1 MSKSRPRVLRCA
13 SQSCTHNRNN
23 INDNI
28 NDSHFNPAFITEAT
42 DNQYDDDDL
51 GSITSVSTDGTQSL
65 PDFDN
70 ISIIEEENPNGMNMS
85 FNSITTAG
93 TMDPNELNITANS
106 NASDNTD
113 NTDMEM
119 KSIDEKTQG
128 GKKKKRKTKKLTK
141 KKNKTKKTKTK
152 KKKTYKK
159 KTKTNLKTRNVHI
172 MMDAQT
178 FKFASKLAD
187 DMGLSMSA
195 FVRTLVRARYTDKV
209 KKGA

>member
-1 MSKSRPRVLRCA
+1 M
-13 SQSCTHNRNN
+13 NNINN
-23 INDNI
+23 INDP
-28 NDSHFNPAFITEAT
+28 HYNPALITQAT
-42 DNQYDDDDL
+42 DNQYDDL
-51 GSITSVSTDGTQSL
+51 GSITSVSTDGTHSL

-113 NTDMEM
+113 MEM
-119 KSIDEKTQG
+119 NSIDTNLTQQNENENENEITQG

-152 KKKTYKK
+152 KKKTSKK
-159 KTKTNLKTRNVHI
+159 KTKTKLKTKTKKN
-172 MMDAQT
+172 
-178 FKFASKLAD
+178 KGSK
-187 DMGLSMSA
+187 
-195 FVRTLVRARYTDKV
+195 
-209 KKGA
+209 KKRKTSKTKKQKGGINRFGSGIGSNCYDPNFSIENTNLLKLFPYKPE

>member
-1 MSKSRPRVLRCA
+1 M
-13 SQSCTHNRNN
+13 NN

-28 NDSHFNPAFITEAT
+28 NDSHYNPALITQAT
-42 DNQYDDDDL
+42 DNQYDDL

-65 PDFDN
+65 PEFDN

-113 NTDMEM
+113 MEM
-119 KSIDEKTQG
+119 NSIDTNLTQQNENENEITQG

-152 KKKTYKK
+152 KKKTSKK
-159 KTKTNLKTRNVHI
+159 KTKTKLKTKTKKN
-172 MMDAQT
+172 
-178 FKFASKLAD
+178 KGSK
-187 DMGLSMSA
+187 
-195 FVRTLVRARYTDKV
+195 
-209 KKGA
+209 KKRKTSKTKKQKGGINRFGSGIGSNCYDPNFSIENTNLLKLFPYKPE

>member
-1 MSKSRPRVLRCA
+1 M
-13 SQSCTHNRNN
+13 NN

-28 NDSHFNPAFITEAT
+28 NDPHFNPALITEAT

-113 NTDMEM
+113 MEM
-119 KSIDEKTQG
+119 NSIDEITQG

-152 KKKTYKK
+152 KKKTSKK
-159 KTKTNLKTRNVHI
+159 KTKTKLKTKTKKN
-172 MMDAQT
+172 
-178 FKFASKLAD
+178 KGSK
-187 DMGLSMSA
+187 
-195 FVRTLVRARYTDKV
+195 
-209 KKGA
+209 KKRKTSKTKKQKGGINRFGSGIGSNCYDPNFSIENTNLLKLFPYKPE